1 MDTIITQTQVTGR
14 FTAAQVLITD
24 VKNLCIWMKRVPDET
39 EGIDARQ
46 HSTSVISDDSILCF
60 KQNRFRRFDPFRCGL
75 NIIYIY

>member
-60 KQNRFRRFDPFRCGL
+60 NLKSNEKF
-75 NIIYIY
+75 